1 MHQGPGY
8 VTTEIMLFS
17 GKITNSICVYLDK
30 HSVDSEKLF
39 ELTDL
44 PTEFLR
50 ESSCWI
56 PAQDVEKFIAAIDRE
71 FGSLFP
77 DSLAKLVGHECHQLW
92 AWGVLDSVI
101 KMMQSPQDL
110 FLQPHRFLSYFV
122 SPAPPIGNLMRGE
135 EAVSFDLPISN
146 QEFPFVTEF
155 LRTAL
160 EDLPC
165 YLGRSAA
172 HVTWQG
178 TRLTISWSES
188 QQSGLLKEEDLEPN
202 YKPELVRNL
211 MQALEESQRQIEDLR
226 SQLSNAADPSGER
239 AQPIPS
245 TETEFVQ
252 GMRTHLTRTR
262 GHMMRLSDYL
272 ARSQQLVTLL
282 IGQNRLDRQ
291 VQEAMKRVDWDYVKT
306 QSTQVAQE
314 TADLLSQFEQE
325 LNQRLRPAKKAR
337 SAQRTLDLETHA

>member
-1 MHQGPGY
+1 
-8 VTTEIMLFS
+8 MLFS
-17 GKITNSICVYLDK
+17 GKITNSFLVYLDR

-50 ESSCWI
+50 EPSCWI
-56 PAQDVEKFIAAIDRE
+56 PAQDVEKFIAAADRE
-71 FGSLFP
+71 FAGKFQ

-101 KMMQSPQDL
+101 KMLQSPQDL

-122 SPAPPIGNLMRGE
+122 SPAPPVGNLMRGE
-135 EAVSFDLPISN
+135 EAISFDLPISN

-155 LRTAL
+155 LRSAL
-160 EDLPC
+160 EGLPC
-165 YLGRSAA
+165 YLGRASA
-172 HVTWQG
+172 HVRWQG

-188 QQSGLLKEEDLEPN
+188 QSELLREEDLSPN

-226 SQLSNAADPSGER
+226 TQLSQSGEGER

-245 TETEFVQ
+245 TDTEFVQ
-252 GMRTHLTRTR
+252 GLRTYLTRAR

-272 ARSQQLVTLL
+272 VRSQQLVTLL
-282 IGQNRLDRQ
+282 IGQDRLDRQ
-291 VQEAMKRVDWDYVKT
+291 VQEAMKRVDWDYVKA

-314 TADLLSQFEQE
+314 TADLLTQFEQD